1 MGTNWYAHARIYY
14 MSFTA
19 IAEVPIGGTAFAA
32 FLYKDTSQLACVP
45 AVLYTGMER
54 YSNTAR
60 VSKNPD
66 DC

>member
-1 MGTNWYAHARIYY
+1 

-45 AVLYTGMER
+45 AVLYTGMELC
-54 YSNTAR
+54 SNTAR